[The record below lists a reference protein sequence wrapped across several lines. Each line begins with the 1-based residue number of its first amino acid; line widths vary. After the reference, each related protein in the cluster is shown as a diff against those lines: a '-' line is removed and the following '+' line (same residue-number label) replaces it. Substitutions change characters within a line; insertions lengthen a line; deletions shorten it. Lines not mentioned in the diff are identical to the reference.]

1 MKKIWKEFKSVIIT
15 MGILIASV
23 MGVFGFFDRITE
35 DFVRIGD
42 HASAQEVTNGQI
54 QGVSKR
60 SIENSTDLLYIHK
73 RGTRREK
80 KQAEDELRM
89 LEDFDDVA
97 EERREL
103 IDEIADLET
112 ELEMYTEKINALKP
126 PP

>member
-1 MKKIWKEFKSVIIT
+1 MDKILKYYKA
-15 MGILIASV
+15 ILIGLFFVVSTL
-23 MGVFGFFDRITE
+23 FGGIQFFDRITQ
-35 DFVRIGD
+35 DFVRVGD

-112 ELEMYTEKINALKP
+112 ELEMYTEKIQALKP